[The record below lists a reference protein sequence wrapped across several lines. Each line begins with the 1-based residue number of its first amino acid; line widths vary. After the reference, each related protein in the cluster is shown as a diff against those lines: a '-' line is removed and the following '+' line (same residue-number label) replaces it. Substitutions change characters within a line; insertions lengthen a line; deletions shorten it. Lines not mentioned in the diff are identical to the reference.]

1 MKSFTKR
8 YLALLFAILL
18 LAVPSVS
25 AFAEQSEEKELGAS
39 LDAFIAEH
47 ESTTAGLAAAVF
59 TENSIQYERYAGYAD
74 IENGLCVTNDTV
86 FEWGSTTKLLVWV
99 SVMQLWEQGLL
110 NLDTDIRTYLPD
122 GFLTNLRYETPV
134 TMLHLMNHR
143 AGFQEQI
150 ADLMLRAGEDAPSLE
165 EALRLHK
172 PEQVYEPDTVTAYS
186 NWGVALAGYT
196 VECIS
201 GESFCDYVH
210 AHIFAPLQ
218 MTHTALLPDLS
229 DNEWVRAQRDLL
241 QCYTA
246 DAKLIPNCRYQIPM
260 YPCGMCTGTLSDL
273 MTFGKA
279 LLKED
284 SPLFAE
290 SDTRSM
296 LFTPSDYYAGTE
308 LARNCHG
315 FWVDYYGIPV
325 VGHGGNTLGCS
336 SFLLLDVE
344 NGRGYSVM
352 TNQKYEE
359 VYNFEMPALVFGE
372 NESLPNRS
380 LPKGMY
386 RTSRTILTGP
396 MKLYTLFFGNS
407 SFSKDDLKYHW
418 VPIGEDAAVVSWQ
431 VSDSFKIPVTP
442 LILEGG
448 LLLLLGTAALFSL
461 IYLLSGLVVVLR
473 RRIRK
478 VAPNEDARRP
488 LRCIA
493 AVLQLL
499 LIGLLA
505 FVMIQAFQGAPL
517 RTYQWA
523 FVVAGVIGLL
533 MLALIIW
540 LLFRRGARTK
550 GARVLNVLSIFF
562 LAGSVLNIVYWQFY
576 AFWAL

>member
-1 MKSFTKR
+1 MKQ
-8 YLALLFAILL
+8 ILIKICSTL
-18 LAVPSVS
+18 LASLMLA
-25 AFAEQSEEKELGAS
+25 AFGFVAVADEEDGDLGAS
-39 LDAFIAEH
+39 LDAFIEEH
-47 ESTTAGLAAAVF
+47 ESTTAGLAVSVF
-59 TENSIQYERYAGYAD
+59 TADETLYETYAGFAD
-74 IENGLCVTNDTV
+74 VENRLPVAEDTV
-86 FEWGSTTKLLVWV
+86 FEWGSTTKLLVWI
-99 SVMQLWEQGLL
+99 SVMQLWEEGLIDL
-110 NLDTDIRTYLPD
+110 SADIRTYLPD
-122 GFLTNLRYETPV
+122 GFLTNLTFSTPV
-134 TMLHLMNHR
+134 TMLDLMNHR

-150 ADLMLRAGEDAPSLE
+150 ADLMLPVDEDALSLE

-172 PEQVYEPDTVTAYS
+172 PKQVYEPDTVTAYS

-229 DNEWVRAQRDLL
+229 DNQWVQTQRDTL
-241 QCYTA
+241 QCYTT
-246 DAKLIPNCRYQIPM
+246 DVTLIPNCRYQIPM

-279 LLKED
+279 LLRED
-284 SPLFAE
+284 CPLFAE
-290 SDTRSM
+290 SGTRSM
-296 LFTPSDYYAGTE
+296 LFTPSDYYAGTD

-325 VGHGGNTLGCS
+325 IGHGGNTMGCS

-344 NGRGYSVM
+344 GGRGYSVM

-359 VYNFEMPALVFGE
+359 IFNYEMPALIFGE
-372 NESLPNRS
+372 NESLINRA

-396 MKLYTLFFGNS
+396 MKLYTLFYGYS

-431 VSDSFKIPVTP
+431 VSDSIRFPVTT
-442 LILEGG
+442 LILEWGVF
-448 LLLLLGTAALFSL
+448 LLFGAAALFSL
-461 IYLLSGLVVVLR
+461 IYLLSALIGALR

-478 VAPNEDARRP
+478 ITPKEDARRP
-488 LRCIA
+488 LRYA
-493 AVLQLL
+493 AAILQLL
-499 LIGLLA
+499 LIGILA
-505 FVMIQAFQGAPL
+505 FAVIQVFQGAL
-517 RTYQWA
+517 SRSYRWCFA
-523 FVVAGVIGLL
+523 AAGIIGLL
-533 MLALIIW
+533 MLALIVW

-550 GARVLNVLSIFF
+550 GARVLNVLSILF
-562 LAGSVLNIVYWQFY
+562 LAGSVLNVRYWQLY